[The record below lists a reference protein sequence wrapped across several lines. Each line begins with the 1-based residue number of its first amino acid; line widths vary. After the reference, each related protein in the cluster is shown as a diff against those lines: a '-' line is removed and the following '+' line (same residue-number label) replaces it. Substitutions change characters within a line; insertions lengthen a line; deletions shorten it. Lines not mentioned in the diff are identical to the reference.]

1 MKRILI
7 IASIAIAV
15 LLVIA
20 LSLPFLINVD
30 RFRPEIETK
39 LSAVLGRTVH
49 IGRIDASLFSGGA
62 AASDI
67 AISDD
72 PAYSTG
78 PFLQA
83 SSVQIGLKWIPLIF
97 SREIKV
103 TGIAIVRPEITLL
116 KNSAGKWNYASL
128 GNTSAQKTSASSG
141 PAPDFSVDKFEIRD
155 GKVKIGDVSGKT
167 VRHEQAFEKV
177 NFLAHNISMHSV
189 MPFTLT
195 AATPGGGALD
205 VEGQAGPLD
214 ATDTSRT
221 PLDAKISLEHAD
233 LGAAGMFDPSSGLGG
248 TLDFDSKI
256 KSDGHKVHTEGKAKA
271 NNLRL
276 VKGGSPARPAVNL
289 DYVSDGDLESQLATI
304 NTTLHVGGSQANAG
318 GTINSHGESAVAHLK
333 ITGKNMAVNDVEG
346 LLPALGVVLPQ
357 GASLQGGVANLNLTA
372 DGPLDRL
379 VITGPADITGTHL
392 NGYNLN
398 SKLGAIGALA
408 GLQPNADTLIQ
419 TFSSAL
425 RVAPEGI
432 RADNIVLDVPSMGQ
446 LTGNGVIS
454 GNNALDFKMLLKVS
468 GNAAG
473 GLVGKLTGG
482 AQSGG
487 IPFVVRGT
495 TSNPTFAPSGLS
507 IGNAGDAIKAL
518 QGKPGQDQSG
528 LGGVLGGFLN
538 KKKKP

>member
-7 IASIAIAV
+7 IASIAIGV

-20 LSLPFLINVD
+20 LCLPFLINVD

-39 LSAVLGRTVH
+39 LSAVLGRPVH

-67 AISDD
+67 TIGDD
-72 PAYSTG
+72 PAFSSS

-103 TGIAIVRPEITLL
+103 TGIAIVKPEIALL
-116 KNSAGKWNYASL
+116 KNNAGKWNYSTL
-128 GNTSAQKTSASSG
+128 GSTSAQKTAASSG

-155 GKVKIGDVSGKT
+155 GKVKIGNVSGKS
-167 VRHEQAFEKV
+167 VSHEQAFEKV
-177 NFLAHNISMHSV
+177 NFLAHDISMHST
-189 MPFTLT
+189 MPFTLS
-195 AATPGGGALD
+195 AATPGGGSLD
-205 VEGQAGPLD
+205 VEGQAGPLN

-221 PLDAKISLEHAD
+221 PLDAKVSLEHAD

-256 KSDGHKVHTEGKAKA
+256 KSDGRKVHTEGKAKA

-276 VKGGSPARPAVNL
+276 VKGGSPSRQAVNL
-289 DYVSDGDLESQLATI
+289 DYASNGDLETQLSTI
-304 NTTLHVGGSQANAG
+304 NTTLHVGGSQATAG
-318 GTINSHGESAVAHLK
+318 GTINSHGESAIAHLK
-333 ITGKNMAVNDVEG
+333 ITGKNMAVNDVQG
-346 LLPALGVVLPQ
+346 LLPAVGVVLPQ
-357 GASLQGGVANLNLTA
+357 GASLQGGMVNINLTA

-379 VITGPADITGTHL
+379 VIAGPAEITDTHL

-398 SKLGAIGALA
+398 AKLGAIGALA
-408 GLQPNADTLIQ
+408 GLQPSADTLIK

-432 RADNIVLDVPSMGQ
+432 RADSILLDVPSMGQ
-446 LTGNGVIS
+446 LTGNGTIS
-454 GNNALDFKMLLKVS
+454 GSNALDFKMVLKVS

-482 AQSGG
+482 GQSGG
-487 IPFVVRGT
+487 IPFTVRGT
-495 TSNPTFAPSGLS
+495 TSNPSFAPA
-507 IGNAGDAIKAL
+507 IGNPADALKAL
-518 QGKPGQDQSG
+518 GGGKPGQDQGG

>member
-1 MKRILI
+1 MKRFLI

-20 LSLPFLINVD
+20 LCLPFLINVD

-49 IGRIDASLFSGGA
+49 IGKIDASLFSGGA

-67 AISDD
+67 AIGDD
-72 PAYSTG
+72 PAFSG
-78 PFLQA
+78 APFLQA

-103 TGIAIVRPEITLL
+103 TGIAIVKPEITLL
-116 KNSAGKWNYASL
+116 KNGAGKWNYSSL
-128 GNTSAQKTSASSG
+128 GNKSAQKTPAGSG
-141 PAPDFSVDKFEIRD
+141 PAPDFSVDKFEVRD

-167 VRHEQAFEKV
+167 VRHEQAFDKV
-177 NFLAHNISMHSV
+177 NFLARNISMHSA
-189 MPFTLT
+189 MPFTLS
-195 AATPGGGALD
+195 AATPGGGSLD

-248 TLDFDSKI
+248 TVDFDSKI

-276 VKGGSPARPAVNL
+276 VKGGSPSRQAVNL

-318 GTINSHGESAVAHLK
+318 GTINSHGESAIAHLK

-346 LLPALGVVLPQ
+346 LLPAVGVVLPQ
-357 GASLQGGVANLNLTA
+357 GASLQGGVVNLNLTA
-372 DGPLDRL
+372 EGPLDRL
-379 VITGPADITGTHL
+379 VIAGPADITDTHL

-398 SKLGAIGALA
+398 SKLGSIGALA
-408 GLQPNADTLIQ
+408 GLLNATLI
-419 TFSSAL
+419 
-425 RVAPEGI
+425 E
-432 RADNIVLDVPSMGQ
+432 
-446 LTGNGVIS
+446 
-454 GNNALDFKMLLKVS
+454 
-468 GNAAG
+468 
-473 GLVGKLTGG
+473 
-482 AQSGG
+482 
-487 IPFVVRGT
+487 
-495 TSNPTFAPSGLS
+495 
-507 IGNAGDAIKAL
+507 
-518 QGKPGQDQSG
+518 
-528 LGGVLGGFLN
+528 
-538 KKKKP
+538 